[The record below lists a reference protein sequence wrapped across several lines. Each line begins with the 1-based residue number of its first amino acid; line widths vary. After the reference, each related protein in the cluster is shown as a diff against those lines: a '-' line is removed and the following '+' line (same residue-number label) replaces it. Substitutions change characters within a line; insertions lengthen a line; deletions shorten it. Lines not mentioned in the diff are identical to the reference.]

1 MFFKRRRGPY
11 SKPFEMT
18 VKVMLPSLGLL
29 LLVASNDRVSP
40 APTPRSTVVPMDAQ
54 AWAILYSP
62 RMPAH
67 PSPQET
73 GGWYF
78 DFPSAPGSVHY
89 VTAAV
94 NMIASKS
101 VSASIEVATT
111 GTPTFEYALEVNN
124 TCVNP
129 AHVRFLLQEKGDDL
143 SGAGGK
149 QFYRWWSIKAVYE
162 LAPGSTTLTAQVS
175 DLSQWLSVFGE
186 RADGSAA
193 AMAGFKQAMNN
204 LGAVGFSFGGG
215 CFYGHG
221 VRASGG
227 AARFAVTSFEVK

>member
-1 MFFKRRRGPY
+1 M
-11 SKPFEMT
+11 M
-18 VKVMLPSLGLL
+18 VKVTLPIFGLL
-29 LLVASNDRVSP
+29 LLAACNDSGSP
-40 APTPRSTVVPMDAQ
+40 APKSRSTVVPMDAH
-54 AWAILYSP
+54 AWEILYSP
-62 RMPAH
+62 GMPAH
-67 PSPQET
+67 PSARAS

-101 VSASIEVATT
+101 ISASIEVTTT
-111 GTPTFEYALEVNN
+111 GTPKFEYALEANN
-124 TCVNP
+124 TCVKP
-129 AHVRFLLQEKGDDL
+129 AQVRFLLQEKGDNL
-143 SGAGGK
+143 SGVGGK
-149 QFYRWWSIKAVYE
+149 QFYRWFSINAAYE

-186 RADGSAA
+186 RADASAA
-193 AMAGFKQAMNN
+193 ATAGFKQAMNN

-221 VRASGG
+221 VRLSGG
-227 AARFAVTSFEVK
+227 AARFTVTSYVVE